1 MKKTAKTILC
11 FFLTVFFVHTAFS
24 QGEFW
29 NWHFGNQAGINF
41 PGGGNPVAFTNSQL
55 STAEGSATISDKNGN
70 LLFYTDGIRVW
81 NKNNIV
87 MPNGTGLMGDPSSA
101 QSAIIVPR
109 PGNANIYYIFTTAA
123 QGAPNGA
130 RFSVVDMTL
139 AGGLGDV
146 VAASK
151 NTLLYTP
158 TCEKLTAVKHKNGC
172 DIWVLSHH
180 WGSANLYAY
189 LVTAAGVNVVPVISN
204 PGGQVHSGP
213 SSVAI
218 GYMKANPQGTLVA
231 AALATNGSTLT
242 SSLELYDFNANTGQF
257 TNARMLTT
265 TGNIQT
271 YGCEFSP
278 NGQLLYGACGNIYQ
292 FNATLGTAAAISAS
306 KVNISPSG
314 ALAMQCAPNGRMYC
328 SGAGASLNVINNP
341 NVIGVGC
348 GYVAAAVPLLGKSCS
363 LGLPSFITSWVVPPR
378 TFSFTPNCITTFTIS
393 DTSGV
398 QSLNWNFGDPSTGAL
413 NTSTVLSNTASHLF
427 SGSGTYTVQLILN
440 FACKSDTIKKAVTVN
455 TPSLSL
461 QTTSA
466 TCTAPGSGTATVT
479 GGTFPISYT
488 WTPSAQ
494 TTSVATNLAPGIYT
508 VIISDAAGC
517 VKTATANLGSQN
529 LMSATVSPVAVL
541 CNGGTTGSATVGIGG
556 GSGNYSY
563 LWSNGATTTIITN
576 VGAGVYTVIALDLN
590 NTCSITKTVQI
601 TEPPALTLSINSS
614 TTNVCAGGVINL
626 NSIASGGV
634 GPYSY
639 TWNPGPNSSAY
650 NVTEALAGNYNYVLN
665 VTDANGCPI
674 SNNVNLTFNPIPVI
688 SVTSQTI
695 CIGDKASLTASGADT
710 YVWNPVNATGNTYTT
725 NTTSNLFL
733 TVVGTAIAGGCSS
746 TATAAVIVNPL
757 PTPVISASGNK
768 GCVPLCMT
776 FTASNAG
783 GAIQSCSWDFG
794 DGTFASNV
802 INTNR
807 CFNMAGN
814 YTVSAIITDLNGCTG
829 SVTYSLEAYPYPT
842 ADFNYAPLKPLI
854 NEDVTFTD
862 ASFGATVKK
871 WDWYFMDLPKP
882 HSDHQNPTYMYTD
895 AGTYPVALV
904 VTSDHGCTDT
914 IVKTIVVGEDYGL
927 YVPNIFTPNGDGLND
942 MFQPK
947 GYGITKYELRIFN
960 RWGEQLMF
968 TNDFAQGW
976 DGMWKGKL
984 SKEDTYIWKINLTN
998 VFGKSHELSGNV
1010 TLIK

>member
-1 MKKTAKTILC
+1 MKNTLKLALFC
-11 FFLTVFFVHTAFS
+11 FFTIIFSIGTGYS

-29 NWHFGNQAGINF
+29 NWHFGFNAGIRF
-41 PGGGNPVAFTNSQL
+41 PGGGAPIPFTTSAC
-55 STAEGSATISDKNGN
+55 STAEGSASISDKLGN
-70 LLFYTDGIRVW
+70 VLFYTDGSTVY
-81 NKNNIV
+81 NKLNLT
-87 MPNGTGLMGDPSSA
+87 MANGTGLMGNGSSA

-109 PGNANIYYIFTTAA
+109 PGSSTIYYVFTCDF
-123 QGAPNGA
+123 QGGANGL
-130 RFSVVDMTL
+130 RYSTVDMSL
-139 AGGLGDV
+139 ASGNGSV
-146 VAASK
+146 TVK

-158 TCEKLTAVKHKNGC
+158 TCEKITAVKHKNGC

-189 LVTAAGVNVVPVISN
+189 LVTAAGVNAVPVISN

-242 SSLELYDFNANTGQF
+242 SSLELYDFNAGTGAF

-292 FNATLGTAAAISAS
+292 FNATLGSAAAISAS
-306 KVNISPSG
+306 KVSIGASG
-314 ALAMQCAPNGRMYC
+314 ALAMQCAPDGKMYC
-328 SGAGASLNVINNP
+328 ASAGAALSVVNNP
-341 NVIGVGC
+341 NVIGAGC
-348 GYVAAAVPLLGKSCS
+348 NYVPNTLNLAGKNSC

-378 TFSFTPNCITTFTIS
+378 TFSFTPNCTTTFTIS

-413 NTSTVLSNTASHLF
+413 NTSTVLSNTSSHLF
-427 SGSGTYTVQLILN
+427 SGAGTYTVRLILN
-440 FACKSDTIKKAVTVN
+440 FACKSDTIFKPVTVN

-479 GGTFPISYT
+479 GGSNPISYT
-488 WTPSAQ
+488 WSPSAQ

-508 VIISDAAGC
+508 VTISDAAGC
-517 VKTATANLGSQN
+517 IKTATANLGSQN
-529 LMSATVSPVAVL
+529 LMTATVTPVAVL
-541 CNGGTTGSATVGIGG
+541 CFGGSTGSASVGVGG
-556 GSGNYSY
+556 GSGNYGY
-563 LWSNGATTTIITN
+563 AWSNGPTTSSIVN
-576 VGAGVYTVIALDLN
+576 VGAGVYTVTVQDLN

-601 TEPPALTLSINSS
+601 IQPTSLSLTINSS
-614 TTNVCAGGVINL
+614 TTNVCAGGLINV
-626 NSIASGGV
+626 NSAASGGTA
-634 GPYSY
+634 PYSY
-639 TWNPGPNSSAY
+639 TWNPGPNTSAY
-650 NVTEALAGNYNYVLN
+650 NVSEAIAGNYNYVLN

-674 SNNVNLTFNPIPVI
+674 TSNINLTFNPIPVV
-688 SVTSQTI
+688 SATSQTI
-695 CIGDKASLTASGADT
+695 CIGQKASLTASGADT

-725 NTTSNLFL
+725 ATTANLYL
-733 TVVGTAIAGGCSS
+733 TVIGTSIAGGCSS
-746 TATAAVIVNPL
+746 SATAAVIVNPL
-757 PTPVISASGNK
+757 PTPVISASINK

-776 FTASNAG
+776 FTASNSS

-794 DGTFASNV
+794 DGSFASNV
-802 INTNR
+802 ITTDR
-807 CFNMAGN
+807 CFNMAGG
-814 YTVSAIITDLNGCTG
+814 YTVSAVITDANGCT
-829 SVTYSLEAYPYPT
+829 SNTTFSLEAYPIPT
-842 ADFNYAPLKPLI
+842 ADFNYAPIKPLV

-862 ASFGATVKK
+862 ATHEAKIAK
-871 WDWYFMDLPKP
+871 WDWYFMNLPKP
-882 HSDHQNPTYMYTD
+882 HSNYQNPIFMYSD
-895 AGTYPVALV
+895 AGTYPIALV

-914 IVKTIVVGEDYGL
+914 IVKTIIVGEDYGIF
-927 YVPNIFTPNGDGLND
+927 VPNIFSPNGDGLND
-942 MFQPK
+942 VFQPK
-947 GYGITKYELRIFN
+947 GFGITKYELRIFN
-960 RWGEQLMF
+960 RWGEELMF
-968 TNDFAQGW
+968 TNDFNHGW
-976 DGMWKGKL
+976 DGFWKGKL
-984 SKEDTYIWKINLTN
+984 SKEDTYVWKINLTN